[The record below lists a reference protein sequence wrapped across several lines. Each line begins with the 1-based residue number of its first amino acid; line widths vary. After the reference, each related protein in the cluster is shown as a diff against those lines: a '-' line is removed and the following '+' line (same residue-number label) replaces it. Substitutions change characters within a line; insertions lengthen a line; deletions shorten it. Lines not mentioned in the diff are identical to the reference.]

1 LTPAIMHDTKKYQ
14 EILEVWDWDTGFP
27 TGVPIERNKAHREGT
42 PHESV
47 HLWILRNYENI
58 REILFQHRAA
68 HKMIYPDCFDIT
80 VAGHV
85 PYGFGG
91 NKILKEADEEIGF
104 TPEAT
109 ALIDLGWYRYEEMNE
124 RLFQREFQHVF
135 ILLDGRSLDLY
146 RFKDREAAGIYAV
159 SLSDMK
165 NILTRDASI
174 NIHGFDG
181 RFLVRK
187 SASRKNFHP
196 QLFDRSMKVYM
207 DVILQAAVE
216 LFDKGKVATK
226 LPDL

>member
-1 LTPAIMHDTKKYQ
+1 MHGVKKYQ
-14 EILEVWDWDTGFP
+14 EILEAWDWDTGFP
-27 TGVPIERNKAHREGT
+27 TGVPVERDKAHREGT

-47 HLWILRNYENI
+47 HLWILRNNENE

-68 HKMIYPDCFDIT
+68 HKLIYPDCLDIT

-104 TPEAT
+104 AAEAA

-124 RLFQREFQHVF
+124 RLSQREFQHVF
-135 ILLDGRSLDLY
+135 IIRDERSLDRYL
-146 RFKDREAAGIYAV
+146 FKDREVAGIYAV

-165 NILTRDASI
+165 NILTHDASI
-174 NIHGFDG
+174 NVHGFNG
-181 RFLVRK
+181 SCSVGK
-187 SASRKNFHP
+187 NVSRKDFHP

-207 DVILQAAVE
+207 DVILQAASE
-216 LFDKGKVATK
+216 LFDKGEVATT
-226 LPDL
+226 LPNL